1 MELRSE
7 QESKNQ
13 SVRELGEGRRRRSD
27 YGSVRASERDTEL
40 LYLVG
45 EQYALTLPQLAR
57 LIGRSVH
64 TARALRDRWK
74 RAGWIGSGK
83 LAVEAPSFVWLSG
96 RGAAVARSPF
106 RTWQPNHGLA
116 LHIEAVTWV
125 RLLLEQELGLGEWEC
140 ERSIGRRLAQLGG
153 RRDHLPDAILT
164 TNEGQVAVEVE
175 LTLKNRGRLREIV
188 RETGN
193 TYQRVWY
200 FARPTLVPTLQTIA
214 AESAW
219 QNIHICPY
227 PPHASDLDDGHLDH
241 SSRPGNALPSD
252 ADWPRRHGGEA

>member
-1 MELRSE
+1 MA
-7 QESKNQ
+7 
-13 SVRELGEGRRRRSD
+13 EGRRRRSD

-57 LIGRSVH
+57 LIGRSLH

-74 RAGWIGSGK
+74 RAGWVGSGK

-116 LHIEAVTWV
+116 LHIEAVTEV
-125 RLLLEQELGLGEWEC
+125 RLLLEHELGLGEWEC
-140 ERSIGRRLAQLGG
+140 ERSIARRLAQLGG

-164 TNEGQVAVEVE
+164 TNAGQVAIEVE
-175 LTLKNRGRLREIV
+175 LTLKNRGRLARSS
-188 RETGN
+188 
-193 TYQRVWY
+193 
-200 FARPTLVPTLQTIA
+200 ARPATPT
-214 AESAW
+214 SASGISPA
-219 QNIHICPY
+219 QP
-227 PPHASDLDDGHLDH
+227 
-241 SSRPGNALPSD
+241 SSRRCRRSPPRAPGRTSTSAPTR
-252 ADWPRRHGGEA
+252 PCV